1 MPTLDIREN
10 VQLLSN
16 YKHYFVRM
24 LLNTFFLIYYL
35 TAYLNNNDS
44 SYL

>member
-1 MPTLDIREN
+1 MSTLDILEN

-16 YKHYFVRM
+16 YQHYFVRM
-24 LLNTFFLIYYL
+24 LLNTFLLIYYL

>member
-1 MPTLDIREN
+1 MSTLDIREN

-16 YKHYFVRM
+16 HKHYFVRM
-24 LLNTFFLIYYL
+24 LLNTFLLIYYL

>member
-1 MPTLDIREN
+1 MSTLDIREN

-24 LLNTFFLIYYL
+24 LLNTFFLTYYL
-35 TAYLNNNDS
+35 TAYLNSNDS